1 MTVRSLLPNSL
12 LNRLRSREPEL
23 DRDQIAPLQFLRG
36 IAASGVVIEHLLERY
51 LRREAIPNTLPD
63 FTSVLGQVGVATFFA
78 ISGFIMV
85 HISLR
90 DGRRPPTGRAFLRN
104 RYLRV
109 APLYYLMTLLI
120 VLFGWLAHR
129 FGAGSGTS
137 FRLPSASE
145 FLLSFAFIPHR
156 GANGLIQPIYGLGW
170 TLHYEMFFYLLFAAG
185 LALGA
190 RRGAYAVLALLCLLV
205 IAGTGIDAPPTR
217 IGLSVVAYVF
227 TRPIM
232 AYFAIGIVIALV
244 RHRLGNRL
252 PVLPVPLIA
261 AIAFTALAAA
271 AFVPGDRSGM
281 ISTTVSTALAMAA
294 TAAALGATV
303 LLVPTPSS
311 RSTSFSRFSRAFGNA
326 SYSMY
331 LTHSFILGAFASAT
345 ASIVTHGMP
354 ALVAMAL
361 LACVT
366 CFAIGWLSWRLIEQ
380 PIARIVSGRRQT
392 RAELVAP

>member
-1 MTVRSLLPNSL
+1 MIGRSLLA
-12 LNRLRSREPEL
+12 RLRPREPAL
-23 DRDQIAPLQFLRG
+23 DRDQIAPLQLLRG

-51 LRREAIPNTLPD
+51 IRRGAIPDTLPE
-63 FTSVLGQVGVATFFA
+63 FTSLLGQVGVATFFA

-90 DGRRPPTGRAFLRN
+90 DGRRPPSGRAFLRN

-129 FGAGSGTS
+129 MGAAND
-137 FRLPSASE
+137 FRMPSAAE

-156 GANGLIQPIYGLGW
+156 GGNGLIQPIYGLGW

-190 RRGAYAVLALLCLLV
+190 RRGAYLVLFTLCLLV
-205 IAGTGIDAPPTR
+205 IAGTGINAPPDT
-217 IGLSVVAYVF
+217 LSLPLVVYVF

-232 AYFAIGIVIALV
+232 GYFAVGIGIALI
-244 RHRLGNRL
+244 RHRIGDRL
-252 PVLPVPLIA
+252 PTVPIALIA
-261 AIAFTALAAA
+261 AIALAALAAA
-271 AFVPGDRSGM
+271 ALAPSDRTAM
-281 ISTTVSTALAMAA
+281 LATAIALAAN
-294 TAAALGATV
+294 V
-303 LLVPTPSS
+303 LLSPAKS
-311 RSTSFSRFSRAFGNA
+311 STSAAGKAEAFSSFSRAFGNA

-345 ASIVTHGMP
+345 ASIVARGTP
-354 ALVAMAL
+354 ALIAMVV
-361 LACVT
+361 LACLL
-366 CFAIGWLSWRLIEQ
+366 CFAVGWASWRLIER
-380 PIARIVSGRRQT
+380 PIATLVNRRRPS

>member
-1 MTVRSLLPNSL
+1 MIGRSLLA
-12 LNRLRSREPEL
+12 RLRPREPEL
-23 DRDQIAPLQFLRG
+23 DRDQIAPLQLLRG

-51 LRREAIPNTLPD
+51 LRRGAIPDTLPE
-63 FTSVLGQVGVATFFA
+63 FTSLLGQVGVATFFA

-90 DGRRPPTGRAFLRN
+90 DGRRPPSGRAFLRN

-129 FGAGSGTS
+129 IGAASD
-137 FRLPSASE
+137 FRMPTAAE

-156 GANGLIQPIYGLGW
+156 GGNGLIQPIYGLGW

-190 RRGAYAVLALLCLLV
+190 RRGAYLVLLALCLLV
-205 IAGTGIDAPPTR
+205 IAGTRINAPPDT
-217 IGLSVVAYVF
+217 LSLPLAVYVF

-232 AYFAIGIVIALV
+232 GYFAVGIGIALI
-244 RHRLGNRL
+244 RHRFGDRL
-252 PVLPVPLIA
+252 PTVPMSLIA
-261 AIAFTALAAA
+261 AIALAALAGA
-271 AFVPGDRSGM
+271 
-281 ISTTVSTALAMAA
+281 ALAPSDRMAMLA
-294 TAAALGATV
+294 TAVALAATV
-303 LLVPTPSS
+303 LLSPAPSKTS
-311 RSTSFSRFSRAFGNA
+311 EAFSTFSRVFGNA

-345 ASIVTHGMP
+345 ASIVARGTP

-361 LACVT
+361 LACLL
-366 CFAIGWLSWRLIEQ
+366 CFAIGWASWRLIER
-380 PIARIVSGRRQT
+380 PIATLVNRRRPS